1 MENNIHKYLLDI
13 NEAIDRLE
21 IYFLNCPDFKEYEL
35 NSMLQDATE
44 RNLEII
50 GEAVNKI
57 LVIDPEIGISD
68 SRRIVNTRNKLIH
81 GYDSIDNAEVYVIV
95 KKYIPILKLEI
106 RTLMHNIGNV

>member
-1 MENNIHKYLLDI
+1 MENKIRKYLLDI
-13 NEAIDRLE
+13 NDAIDRLE
-21 IYFLNCPDFKEYEL
+21 IYFLNCSDFTEYEL

-50 GEAVNKI
+50 GEAMNKI
-57 LVIDPEIGISD
+57 LVIDPEIRISD
-68 SRRIVNTRNKLIH
+68 SRKIVNTRHKLIH

-106 RTLMHNIGNV
+106 QILIQNIGNM